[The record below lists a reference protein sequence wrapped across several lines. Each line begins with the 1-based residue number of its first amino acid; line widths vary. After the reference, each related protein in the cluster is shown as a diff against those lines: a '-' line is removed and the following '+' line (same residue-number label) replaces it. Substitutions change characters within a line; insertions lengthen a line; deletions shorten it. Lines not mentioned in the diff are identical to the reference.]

1 MRFLPLVMLLLMANV
16 ASAYDPPSVVHY
28 AIHGT
33 TDRELGSAMRSLA
46 PADPTGRPY
55 PGRADWNVSW
65 TYRWQSQGNRCLLTS
80 PSVQLKGTITLPRWD
95 DRDRADPELQQ
106 RWDRFLAALTVHEQ
120 GHFQFGVAAADE
132 LRRQFVS
139 LKSNKGCARLEAE
152 VDRLGRAIVEEY
164 QQRDRQYD
172 VETSHGLTQD
182 AVL

>member
-1 MRFLPLVMLLLMANV
+1 MRLLPLVVLLLVANV

-28 AIHGT
+28 TIHGT
-33 TDRELGSAMRSLA
+33 TDRELGSAMRSLG
-46 PADPTGRPY
+46 PADPTGRRY

-80 PSVQLKGTITLPRWD
+80 PSVQLKGTITLPRWE

-139 LKSNKGCARLEAE
+139 LKSNKGCAPLEAE

-182 AVL
+182 AFL

>member
-1 MRFLPLVMLLLMANV
+1 MRLLPLVVLLLVANV
-16 ASAYDPPSVVHY
+16 ASAYDLPTFVHY

-33 TDRELGSAMRSLA
+33 TDRELGNAMRSLG
-46 PADPTGRPY
+46 PADPTGKRY
-55 PGRADWNVSW
+55 PGHAEWNVSW

-80 PSVQLKGTITLPRWD
+80 PSVQLKGTITLPRWE
-95 DRDRADPELQQ
+95 DRDRADPELQE

-120 GHFQFGVAAADE
+120 GHFAYGVAAADE

-139 LKSNKGCARLEAE
+139 VKSNKGCAALATE
-152 VDRLGRAIVEEY
+152 VDRLGRAIIEEY

-172 VETSHGLTQD
+172 VDTAHGLTQD

>member
-1 MRFLPLVMLLLMANV
+1 MRLLPLIVLLLVANV
-16 ASAYDPPSVVHY
+16 ASAYDPPSIVHY

-33 TDRELGSAMRSLA
+33 TDRELGSAMRSLG
-46 PADPTGRPY
+46 PADPTGKRY
-55 PGRADWNVSW
+55 PGHAEWNVSW
-65 TYRWQSQGNRCLLTS
+65 TYRWQSQGSRCSLSS
-80 PSVQLKGTITLPRWD
+80 PSVQLKGTITLPRWE
-95 DRDRADPELQQ
+95 DRDRADPELQE

-120 GHFQFGVAAADE
+120 GHFAYGVAAADE

-139 LKSNKGCARLEAE
+139 VKSNKGCAALATE

-172 VETSHGLTQD
+172 ADTAHGRTQD